1 MNNNLASVD
10 REQSTTTLSENDFE
24 KEVRGDRVKYLIFSL
39 DDRRYGLSLSSVK
52 EVIGLIEFTP
62 IPDTP
67 RFFKGLINL
76 RGKIHS
82 IIDLRTKMG
91 LKEQEYQSKKTSII
105 ITEIHDL
112 VLGIIVDDVDE
123 VAGFNSDQIQR
134 DLDISAAS
142 SKEYILGVTKCKD
155 EKIVLILDIAKV
167 FSDRELSLLRQRRAA

>member
-1 MNNNLASVD
+1 MTDNLVSAEMD
-10 REQSTTTLSENDFE
+10 QSTVLGNDFE
-24 KEVRGDRVKYLIFSL
+24 KETRRDRAKYLIFSL

-82 IIDLRTKMG
+82 VIDLRTKMG
-91 LKEQEYQSKKTSII
+91 FQEQEYKSKKTSII
-105 ITEIHDL
+105 ITEIYDL

-134 DLDISAAS
+134 DLDISAENN
-142 SKEYILGVTKCKD
+142 KEYILGVTKCKD
-155 EKIVLILDIAKV
+155 EKMVLILDIAKV
-167 FSDRELSLLRQRRAA
+167 FTDRELSLLRQRRAS